1 MAKRK
6 GTLVLEHDRITLII
20 ERFAHQILEHH
31 PDAKELVLL
40 GIHGHGAEMAS
51 RINGYLSQLS
61 PNLDIHCGVIQVEK
75 ESPLSSPPS
84 CDMDVES
91 LVGKHVIL
99 VDDVLN
105 SGKTLV
111 HALRWVLSVDVSS
124 VKTIILVDRIHR
136 RYPVKADFVGMTL
149 STTLQERVEVE
160 MGAEEDYAYL
170 V

>member
-1 MAKRK
+1 MANRK
-6 GTLVLEHDRITLII
+6 GTLVLAHDRITLII

-40 GIHGHGAEMAS
+40 GIHGHGAEIAS
-51 RINGYLSQLS
+51 RINGYLSQLN
-61 PNLDIHCGVIQVEK
+61 PKLDIHSGVIHIDK
-75 ESPLSSPPS
+75 ESPLSAPPES
-84 CDMDVES
+84 DMEIAS
-91 LVGKHVIL
+91 LAGKHVIL

-111 HALRWVLSVDVSS
+111 HALRWVLSDDVAS
-124 VKTIILVDRIHR
+124 VKTIVLVDRIHR
-136 RYPVKADFVGMTL
+136 SYPVKADFVGMTL

-160 MGAEEDYAYL
+160 MGADEDYAYL